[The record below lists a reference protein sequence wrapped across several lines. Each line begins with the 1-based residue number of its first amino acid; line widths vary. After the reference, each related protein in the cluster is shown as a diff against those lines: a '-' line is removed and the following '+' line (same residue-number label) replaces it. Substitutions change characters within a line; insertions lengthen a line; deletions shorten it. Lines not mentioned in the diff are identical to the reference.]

1 MTEKQLTH
9 EAVMA
14 LPLHPLTA
22 WDEVSFSR
30 RLARVV
36 APVRPDLGD
45 EESALALA
53 KNCVT
58 VFAALR
64 GSTGGQCPPLR
75 SIQKYSPRLVVA
87 CTGRGLLLSY
97 NRFISPLQTRAGCR
111 QTAQRRGRGP
121 PRRRMSG

>member
-36 APVRPDLGD
+36 ALVLPDLGD

-64 GSTGGQCPPLR
+64 GALPDVRTPEDLL
-75 SIQKYSPRLVVA
+75 YRLTLEEIA
-87 CTGRGLLLSY
+87 GLAARYARLS
-97 NRFISPLQTRAGCR
+97 AGWVEGED
-111 QTAQRRGRGP
+111 A
-121 PRRRMSG
+121 